1 MLSALPILF
10 GVAALVGLVCQ
21 IWVVVK
27 MFGQSILTGIL
38 GLICS
43 LYALIWGWQN
53 REAAGLETVMIVWL
67 VTVAAMIGLR
77 VALMVMAASGV
88 PVVPVMP

>member
-1 MLSALPILF
+1 MLSALSMLF

-38 GLICS
+38 GLICG
-43 LYALIWGWQN
+43 LYALVWGWQN
-53 REAAGLETVMIVWL
+53 KEAAGLETVMVVWL
-67 VTVAAMIGLR
+67 ITIVAMIGLQ
-77 VALMVMAASGV
+77 VALVTMAASGI
-88 PVVPVMP
+88 PVVPVTP